1 MEFPYAK
8 DADVDDKGI
17 SRMTMRPRIPIR
29 ISNVRPARRGGSDSS
44 YAAEALADSGADT
57 SLITREAADAI
68 NIDFGALPKLYMVA
82 PFGRFEA
89 RRALVL
95 VDIVHKGQRVGL
107 GKTPAT
113 VPIKDVAGLGSR
125 PFIVAG
131 RSNIFNQYTVK
142 FDDSREILT
151 MERVG
156 READPRA

>member
-29 ISNVRPARRGGSDSS
+29 ISNIRPARRGGSDSS

-68 NIDFGALPKLYMVA
+68 NIDFGALPTVYMVT
-82 PFGRFEA
+82 PFGKFEA
-89 RRALVL
+89 RRARVL
-95 VDIVHKGQRVGL
+95 VEVVHKGQRIGL

-113 VPIKDVAGLGSR
+113 VPLKDVAGLGSR

-131 RSNIFNQYTVK
+131 RSNIFSQYTMK
-142 FDDSREILT
+142 FDDSRQILV
-151 MERVG
+151 MKRI
-156 READPRA
+156 